1 MKKSLIT
8 GAVVVAL
15 GFTAA
20 SGLCDT
26 TKGEKIDGKV
36 EFQKHCA
43 ICHPDGGNIIN
54 RMKTLSGKSLKV
66 NGVVGVKGIIAKMR
80 NPGPAMTKFDKNTIS
95 DTEAKAIAGYIL
107 KAFK

>member
-8 GAVVVAL
+8 GVVVLAV

-26 TKGEKIDGKV
+26 TKGETINGKS

-43 ICHPDGGNIIN
+43 VCHPNGGNIIN
-54 RMKTLSGKSLKV
+54 KMKPLSVKSLKA

-80 NPGPAMTKFDKNTIS
+80 NPGPAMTKFDEKTIPNI
-95 DTEAKAIAGYIL
+95 EAKAIAEYIL